1 MSVPFWQT
9 GGFAEDSAP
18 DTSESKVH

>member
-9 GGFAEDSAP
+9 GGFAEDSAH